1 MSGSRDFWSLA
12 TSRLFLT
19 VAVGALVAVS
29 AGIVN
34 VALRRS
40 EVEREVEA
48 LKAELRQSE
57 GSNDE
62 LRRLIEYFSTPEY
75 REREARL
82 RLGLQKPG
90 ENVVVVPG
98 VGEAAGV
105 LPPTSPALPNWR
117 LWYNYFFV
125 D

>member
-1 MSGSRDFWSLA
+1 MLGSREFWSIA
-12 TSRLFLT
+12 TSRLFFT
-19 VAVGALVAVS
+19 VALGALVAVS
-29 AGIVN
+29 AGIIN
-34 VALRRS
+34 VAIRRN
-40 EVEREVEA
+40 EIEREVET
-48 LKAELRQSE
+48 LKTELQQSE
-57 GSNDE
+57 SSNDE

-98 VGEAAGV
+98 VGEGAAM
-105 LPPTSPALPNWR
+105 LSTPESSLPNWQQ
-117 LWYNYFFV
+117 WYNYFFV